1 MTPPDKPTDERS
13 PVLDL
18 SGVSVAY
25 GTRTVLHG
33 IDLRLAPG
41 QVLAVLGASGSGK
54 STLAQAV
61 LGLLPPGGRV
71 TAGRVT
77 VAGHDITALAPHRL
91 RALRGTVTGL
101 VPQDQA
107 VSLDPLVRVG
117 AQVTE
122 TLRAHRLVDRRE
134 AARRAV
140 PLLGEAGIEAPGPLA
155 RAYPHALSGGQR
167 QRVLVAGAFAARP
180 PLVVA
185 DEPTSALDATVRRR
199 VMDRFAAL
207 VAAHGT
213 AVLLVTHD
221 FRLARERA
229 DQVAVLADGRLVE
242 SGPAARVLD
251 RPAHP
256 YTRRLMGAGRRVA
269 ARGTAP
275 RASGT
280 PVVRARDLVKE
291 YRRDGRRV
299 RAVDG
304 VGFTV
309 REGEFF
315 ALVGESGSGK
325 STTARLVTGLTAPTS
340 GTVEHAPA
348 PVRPQLVQQSP
359 YAAFDPR
366 WTVRRI
372 VEEPLRAR
380 HVPGARRRARLRE
393 LLALVGLDEE
403 LLARRP
409 RELSGGQR
417 QRVALARALA
427 PEPRLLVCDE
437 PVSALDPV
445 ARERVVHLLE
455 RLRTELGLTCLFVS
469 HELDVVRRLCD
480 RVAVMRDGRLLESG
494 PVGEVLSAPSH
505 PYTRALLAA
514 EAGPSDTPG
523 AE

>member
-1 MTPPDKPTDERS
+1 M
-13 PVLDL
+13 
-18 SGVSVAY
+18 
-25 GTRTVLHG
+25 
-33 IDLRLAPG
+33 
-41 QVLAVLGASGSGK
+41 
-54 STLAQAV
+54 
-61 LGLLPPGGRV
+61 
-71 TAGRVT
+71 
-77 VAGHDITALAPHRL
+77 
-91 RALRGTVTGL
+91 
-101 VPQDQA
+101 
-107 VSLDPLVRVG
+107 
-117 AQVTE
+117 
-122 TLRAHRLVDRRE
+122 
-134 AARRAV
+134 
-140 PLLGEAGIEAPGPLA
+140 
-155 RAYPHALSGGQR
+155 
-167 QRVLVAGAFAARP
+167 
-180 PLVVA
+180 
-185 DEPTSALDATVRRR
+185 
-199 VMDRFAAL
+199 
-207 VAAHGT
+207 
-213 AVLLVTHD
+213 
-221 FRLARERA
+221 
-229 DQVAVLADGRLVE
+229 
-242 SGPAARVLD
+242 
-251 RPAHP
+251 
-256 YTRRLMGAGRRVA
+256 
-269 ARGTAP
+269 
-275 RASGT
+275 
-280 PVVRARDLVKE
+280 
-291 YRRDGRRV
+291 
-299 RAVDG
+299 
-304 VGFTV
+304 
-309 REGEFF
+309 
-315 ALVGESGSGK
+315 
-325 STTARLVTGLTAPTS
+325 TGLTAPTS

-455 RLRTELGLTCLFVS
+455 RLRAELGLTCLFVS

-514 EAGPSDTPG
+514 EAGPADTPG